1 MNSLDILI
9 LVILVI
15 TTVSAIVAS
24 NRAKGVLTILISL
37 LTLLVVIQFL
47 WKGFYWQYIP
57 AYLLIGLLII
67 VVFSKTAL
75 PRKLQRISLGLLL
88 VVALMP
94 WAIFLPVPVLT
105 EPSGK
110 YAVGTRVFRWVDS
123 TRAEQ
128 ITKDPFDKRNVIVQ
142 AWYPAQGD
150 VNGTHSLYLDGWPN
164 LPPKVSV
171 LPSFLLDHY
180 DQIDTYAAANATP
193 AQGKW
198 PVVLFLPGYGAARAF
213 YTSLAV
219 DLASQGYV
227 VFCLDHPYEAALTQ
241 LANGKLAT
249 TIENFEPGAPDR
261 LGFMKN
267 RLDIRV
273 ADVQFV
279 LNQLENKNSSTN
291 PFFTSLDLN
300 RIGIAGHSFGG
311 ATGAVAMAHDARIK
325 AAVNIDGTLY
335 GGLPESTT
343 SRPFLLVESNK
354 DEKGETGRYARYEAG
369 NRLLFRQF
377 GSGFRYELV
386 DADHYSFTDVPLLLA
401 PPARLLAGYLLRFG
415 QQSAKTH
422 RATVSLVDA
431 FFDHTL
437 TGNPSRI
444 DAVAN
449 RFEGIVRKQNAEPNR
464 RSER

>member
-9 LVILVI
+9 LVVLLI
-15 TTVSAIVAS
+15 TTVYAIVSA
-24 NRAKGVLTILISL
+24 NRANGILTVSISL
-37 LTLLVVIQFL
+37 LALLLVIQFF

-57 AYLLIGLLII
+57 AYLQICLLII
-67 VVFSKTAL
+67 IIYVNAAL
-75 PRKLQRISLGLLL
+75 HRKLQNISLGVLL
-88 VVALMP
+88 VVTLVP
-94 WAIFLPVPVLT
+94 WAIFLPVPSLT
-105 EPSGK
+105 EPMGK
-110 YAVGTRVFRWVDS
+110 YAVGTQVFRWVDS
-123 TRAEQ
+123 TRTEQ

-150 VNGTHSLYLDGWPN
+150 LKGIHSLYLDGLRT

-171 LPSFLLDHY
+171 IPSFLLDRY
-180 DQIDTYAAANATP
+180 DQIDTYAIINATP
-193 AQGKW
+193 AGARGKW

-219 DLASQGYV
+219 GLASHGYV
-227 VFCLDHPYEAALTQ
+227 VLCLDHPYEAAITQ

-249 TIENFEPGAPDR
+249 TIENFQPEAPDR
-261 LGFMKN
+261 LGFMEN

-279 LNQLENKNSSTN
+279 LHQLENKNSSTN
-291 PFFTSLDLN
+291 TFFTSLDLN

-311 ATGAVAMAHDARIK
+311 ATGAAAMAHDSRIK

-335 GGLPESTT
+335 GGLPKSTGY
-343 SRPFLLVESNK
+343 RPFLIIESNK
-354 DEKGETGRYARYEAG
+354 DEIGRFARYEAG
-369 NRLLFRQF
+369 NQLLFKQF
-377 GSGFRYELV
+377 RGGYRYELE

-401 PPARLLAGYLLRFG
+401 PPARLLAGYLLSVG
-415 QQSAKTH
+415 QQSTKTH
-422 RATVSLVDA
+422 TATISLLDA

-437 TGNPSRI
+437 NGNPSQI

-449 RFEGIVRKQNAEPNR
+449 RYEAIVRR
-464 RSER
+464 